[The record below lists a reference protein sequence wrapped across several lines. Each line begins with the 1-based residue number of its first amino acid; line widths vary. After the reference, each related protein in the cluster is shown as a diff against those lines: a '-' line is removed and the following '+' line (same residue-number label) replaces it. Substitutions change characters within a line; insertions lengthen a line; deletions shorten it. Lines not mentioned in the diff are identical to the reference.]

1 MKVCPTCGAGAFD
14 DAEVCYGCLHRYQEG
29 GPGQGPGAPD
39 AGRPRP
45 VEAAGVAEAPA
56 AVAAGEGPALRA
68 PLPSGAVAATLR
80 PEVLQPT
87 VAREASGECGLL
99 ASGDPSEREAA
110 GGVGDVRDE
119 LLFGRFG
126 WTVRFELPGFAPLLD
141 GEEGSSAGG
150 ASRSTRCALLR
161 QDAKLRDDSDC
172 GLIIRFQ
179 PEAVR
184 EAGEGRRRRPV
195 RGSHAKAAAA
205 GTGGV
210 VSDPDRR

>member
-1 MKVCPTCGAGAFD
+1 MPRCATGASIATKRAVPARD
-14 DAEVCYGCLHRYQEG
+14 PALPMRG
-29 GPGQGPGAPD
+29 GPVRLRRRASPRLLPPLRRGR
-39 AGRPRP
+39 GRPCARP
-45 VEAAGVAEAPA
+45 SLR
-56 AVAAGEGPALRA
+56 GPLRRRFGGG
-68 PLPSGAVAATLR
+68 PSAD
-80 PEVLQPT
+80 